1 MSAPGLPAIVL
12 GLWLAS
18 VLGWWAFAFMP
29 LPSAPPAW
37 LTAARDACFGTAERG
52 LPAAYGW
59 MMLVLAPAGLLA
71 GIVVLWGSEVAVSL
85 RQMTRR
91 RAGQCLLAAVAVAL
105 VVEGSWV
112 ATKVR
117 TAAAVATWDDGV
129 RDQRSVL
136 PSHYPQSTRPAP
148 DFALVDQHGRRIA
161 LQSLRGRP
169 VAVTFVYAHCQTM
182 CPLVVDT
189 LKQAVPAGPATVLIV
204 TLDPWRD
211 TPGALPGIARQWDVP
226 ANFHVLSSRSVEE
239 VARVVDAYQVPF
251 QRDETS
257 GEIAHPGLVFLV
269 DPRGRLAYT
278 FNNPPAAWVR
288 DGLHRM
294 ARADD
299 EAG

>member
-1 MSAPGLPAIVL
+1 MSAPRLPAVVL
-12 GLWLAS
+12 GLWFAS

-37 LTAARDACFGTAERG
+37 LTAARAACFGTAESG

-59 MMLVLAPAGLLA
+59 TMLVLAPAGLLT
-71 GIVVLWGSEVAVSL
+71 GIVVLWGSEVAASVRL
-85 RQMTRR
+85 VARR
-91 RAGQCLLAAVAVAL
+91 RAGRCLFGAVAVAL
-105 VVEGSWV
+105 LVEGSWV

-117 TAAAVATWDDGV
+117 TAAAVATWEDGV
-129 RDQRSVL
+129 RDQRAAL
-136 PSHYPQSTRPAP
+136 PPQYPRSTRTAP
-148 DFALVDQHGRRIA
+148 DFALVDQHGERVA
-161 LQSLRGRP
+161 LQAFRGRP

-189 LKQAVPAGPATVLIV
+189 LKQAVPGGPATVLVV

-211 TPGALPGIARQWDVP
+211 TPGALPGIARQWNVP

-288 DGLHRM
+288 DGLDRM
-294 ARADD
+294 AGADG